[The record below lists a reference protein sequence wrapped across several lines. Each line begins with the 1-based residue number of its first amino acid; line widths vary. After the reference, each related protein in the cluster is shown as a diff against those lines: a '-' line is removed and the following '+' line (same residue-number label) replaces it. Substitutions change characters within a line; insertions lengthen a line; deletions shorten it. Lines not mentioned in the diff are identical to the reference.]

1 MLKLT
6 KAQEKHLD
14 ALTMEFVT
22 VEGMR
27 KKFGFSNSNTLYK
40 LLEMG
45 LVETSYMGESGS
57 FEAVLVAWRK
67 I

>member
-45 LVETSYMGESGS
+45 ASGM
-57 FEAVLVAWRK
+57 A
-67 I
+67 